1 MNGCGAVVSF
11 TAYASYFM
19 FTRYEYQFQFPLL
32 LKSAMPTCIRLS
44 SIYPDD
50 CVIRAI
56 WKTVIRLYHHSPNEF
71 FYFVYT
77 LILRF
82 FLYFQQD
89 ICYTV
94 NTKKG
99 EVGL

>member
-11 TAYASYFM
+11 TAYASYFL
-19 FTRYEYQFQFPLL
+19 FTRYEYQLQFPLL
-32 LKSAMPTCIRLS
+32 LKSAVPTCIRLS
-44 SIYPDD
+44 
-50 CVIRAI
+50 AI
-56 WKTVIRLYHHSPNEF
+56 WYIVIRLYHDLPNEF
-71 FYFVYT
+71 FHFVYT

-82 FLYFQQD
+82 FLYFRQD